1 VIDLIDPDRVFALGH
16 VPARHRAAVAAV
28 WALDEQLGQII
39 ASTTQPMVGQMR
51 LLWWREALEKRVPG
65 HPLLAEMTAAFDCGI
80 EAEALGGLIDGW
92 EELLEP
98 LPLDEARL
106 AAFAEARGGALFA
119 LTARICGVAWA
130 PGAWAPGAG
139 AGWALADFGL
149 RCSDEVTSSRALA
162 IASRLLGEVDVK
174 KLPRALRILVRFSK
188 QDVESGVKKTRTPWK
203 LLRSVA

>member
-1 VIDLIDPDRVFALGH
+1 MIDLIDPDRVFALGH

-119 LTARICGVAWA
+119 LTARICGVAS
-130 PGAWAPGAG
+130 APGAG

-203 LLRSVA
+203 LLLSVA

>member
-1 VIDLIDPDRVFALGH
+1 MIDLIDPDRVFALGH

-65 HPLLAEMTAAFDCGI
+65 HPLLAEMTAAFDFGI

-119 LTARICGVAWA
+119 LTARICGVAS
-130 PGAWAPGAG
+130 APGAG

-162 IASRLLGEVDVK
+162 IASRLLGEVDLK

>member
-1 VIDLIDPDRVFALGH
+1 MIDLIDPDRVFALGH

-28 WALDEQLGQII
+28 WALDEQLGQIV

-98 LPLDEARL
+98 LPFDEARL
-106 AAFAEARGGALFA
+106 AAFAKARGGALFA
-119 LTARICGVAWA
+119 LTARICGV
-130 PGAWAPGAG
+130 AWAPGAG

-162 IASRLLGEVDVK
+162 MARKILYEVNLK
-174 KLPRALRILVRFSK
+174 ELPRPLRILVRFSK
-188 QDVESGVKKTRTPWK
+188 QDIESGIKKTRTPWK

>member
-1 VIDLIDPDRVFALGH
+1 MIDLIDPDRVFALGH
-16 VPARHRAAVAAV
+16 VPARYRAAVAAV

-51 LLWWREALEKRVPG
+51 LLWWRDALEKRVPG

-98 LPLDEARL
+98 LPFDEARL

-130 PGAWAPGAG
+130 PRAWAPGAG

-149 RCSDEVTSSRALA
+149 RCSDDVTSSRALA
-162 IASRLLGEVDVK
+162 MASKILYEFNVK
-174 KLPRALRILVRFSK
+174 ELPRPLRILVRFAR
-188 QDVESGVKKTRTPWK
+188 QDIKSGRKKTRTPWK
-203 LLRSVA
+203 LLCSVA